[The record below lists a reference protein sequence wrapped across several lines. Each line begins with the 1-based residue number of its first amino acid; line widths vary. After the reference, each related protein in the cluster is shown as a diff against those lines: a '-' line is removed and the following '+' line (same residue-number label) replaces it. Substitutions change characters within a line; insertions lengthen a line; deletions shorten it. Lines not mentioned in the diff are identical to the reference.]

1 MMQSVKKFIKDAHY
15 AYREDEEFKRHGWV
29 MEDHPAQA
37 ICVVASIN
45 WCGATEN
52 LLKDE
57 DDVSDG
63 LAWWYSENVKQ
74 LEELTKIV
82 SRSDLD

>member
-1 MMQSVKKFIKDAHY
+1 MKKFIKDAHY
-15 AYREDEEFKRHGWV
+15 AYKEDEDFKRHSWV

-57 DDVSDG
+57 DDVSEG
-63 LAWWYSENVKQ
+63 LAWWFSENVKQ